1 MLIVFAAYACLAS
14 AFITNKLLLTHL
26 SPTLLV
32 GLRMAIAGLM
42 LVYFN
47 KHSKRFTWSHI
58 KQDLPHLLVIILLA
72 TSIPSILKAYA
83 LKHMLTFKVSLIWSF
98 DPFITAMY
106 AYIIWKEKLNWNRAL
121 GILIAFL
128 GIVWVVVAR
137 SPGEEALTA
146 WKVIS
151 YPEIAALIAMML
163 GRLGWMTIQY
173 LLRKDRYTPVEVNGI
188 TMTTS
193 GILTL
198 FWVFFVNPFIQACFY
213 TTTPSM
219 ALFWQQICE
228 LVNTSFGQ
236 LMALGDWKVFGL
248 MVYTVLVGNFMGYTL
263 LARALKEYSA
273 TLVSLSGFSYPI
285 IAAILA
291 YFTMGETVTWQFVI
305 AACII
310 FIGLLVFN
318 LDRFW
323 SDKHMKRPIQGGGG
337 L

>member
-14 AFITNKLLLTHL
+14 AFITNKLLLAHL

-32 GLRMAIAGLM
+32 GLRMAIAGIM
-42 LVYFN
+42 LVALN
-47 KHSKRFTWSHI
+47 RHSKRFAWSHI
-58 KQDLPHLLVIILLA
+58 KQDLPYLMVVVLLA

-83 LKHMLTFKVSLIWSF
+83 LKHMFAFKVSLIWSF

-106 AYIIWKEKLNWNRAL
+106 AYLIWREKLNWNRAL
-121 GILIAFL
+121 GIFIAFL

-146 WKVIS
+146 WSVIS
-151 YPEIAALIAMML
+151 YPEIAAMIAMML

-198 FWVFFVNPFIQACFY
+198 FWVFFVNPFITSCFY
-213 TTTPSM
+213 KSTPSLS
-219 ALFWQQICE
+219 LFWQQICE
-228 LVNTSFGQ
+228 LVTTSFGQ
-236 LMALGDWKVFGL
+236 LAILGNLKVFGL

-263 LARALKEYSA
+263 LARALKEYNA

-285 IAAILA
+285 IAAVLA
-291 YFTMGETVTWQFVI
+291 YFIMGETVTWQFVI
-305 AACII
+305 AAGII

-318 LDRFW
+318 LDRLQ
-323 SDKHMKRPIQGGGG
+323 SYKKAKRVVEGGGG